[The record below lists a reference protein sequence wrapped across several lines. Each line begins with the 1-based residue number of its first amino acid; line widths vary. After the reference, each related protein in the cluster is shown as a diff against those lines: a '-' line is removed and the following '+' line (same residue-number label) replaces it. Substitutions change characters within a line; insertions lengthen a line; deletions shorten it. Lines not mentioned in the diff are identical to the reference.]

1 MVEEDAAGRSQ
12 QVETR
17 VNYDERLL
25 YVYCALP
32 VVWLGRHIEK
42 PWSNAVPQNDNC
54 WKFGTGPDS
63 IRKLLAAEKRA

>member
-1 MVEEDAAGRSQ
+1 
-12 QVETR
+12 